1 MEKNVNGVMMKV
13 MEMKGS
19 NEAKFL
25 GGRQKTSGIG
35 SELKMLVGLSVF
47 LFKPV
52 VAFLFLLKLPFLGVP
67 ECSLQHTAPGNP
79 IELRLVAL
87 HRALLCLAGL

>member
-35 SELKMLVGLSVF
+35 SELKIAGRSVCLS
-47 LFKPV
+47 FKACGSISFP
-52 VAFLFLLKLPFLGVP
+52 
-67 ECSLQHTAPGNP
+67 S
-79 IELRLVAL
+79 
-87 HRALLCLAGL
+87 

>member
-1 MEKNVNGVMMKV
+1 MRQNSWGADKRL
-13 MEMKGS
+13 
-19 NEAKFL
+19 L
-25 GGRQKTSGIG
+25 GLEVSSK
-35 SELKMLVGLSVF
+35 LLVGLSVF
-47 LFKPV
+47 LLKPV

>member
-1 MEKNVNGVMMKV
+1 MRQNSWGADKRL
-13 MEMKGS
+13 
-19 NEAKFL
+19 L
-25 GGRQKTSGIG
+25 GLEVSSK
-35 SELKMLVGLSVF
+35 LLVGLSVF
-47 LFKPV
+47 LLKPV

-79 IELRLVAL
+79 TGLRLVAL